1 MKKTSRAILSI
12 KSNNVRNI
20 LRGIINNDDPK
31 LTKRAMYRIK
41 KISNEDELKK
51 AILIIR
57 ENPLFEN
64 NGVTREFN
72 KACPKGLEYN
82 VNHNL
87 EEIVERIN
95 LNKSKIILIMDKH
108 ISILNSLFLRDYE
121 DALKYCYEIIDL
133 HGVSCYLLRCL
144 FYIDNRIGGGEER
157 KSASNTIDEIFKK
170 ISIGNS
176 RYIENVIREIS
187 SHKTDYFNIYKKIT
201 KSTNNSTSNVI
212 SKNLLNHIYKE
223 DFEFKQVLS
232 GYYLYSV
239 IDAYL
244 YLMLTTRFCVK
255 KENTLSMLDEDLI
268 NKFHELS
275 KIPINLAPYIEGGSD
290 SDSDSD
296 SESISGLSFF
306 RECFLL
312 IEQDDCYKYK
322 TIHGA
327 YFNENEN
334 KLIEI
339 TSSEKKLINNY
350 FLEVSSICD
359 IKTHNEKAIN
369 INRFGDKNCNL
380 LENSTALIYIIEK
393 NDGDITGF
401 DNDFIAIMNHTRDI
415 GSICP
420 AYYLQK
426 INDGAENI
434 NLKVVLAC
442 LILVKEKTLFA
453 EHSLRK
459 VLQLH
464 CKENFNSSIKELIST
479 LYDISPAVAEHL
491 VQICDETF
499 LTKLFQINKN
509 PNKAVEDR
517 AEILDWYGSKVGD
530 NTFKERAKN
539 LKIDVQISKEKGTI
553 DDSRIYVDPL
563 KFTQWIN
570 NNIINGLTIL
580 LSATCDD
587 EEINSVSINWESV
600 NSGLSNSDQISSILL
615 ECFNEFCLNN
625 LFGIASYLGRRIRH
639 GTFKGTGLKDLKELY
654 TESRYKQ
661 LFEDKDFSNHY
672 DNWIESYE
680 DMLEDLKSNSL
691 HFKSKKKPNGLF
703 NATLNT
709 SIKKTIANQMYIE
722 VYNSFVKSG
731 YNVEIPYLITEYC
744 WRLIEE
750 DLLYIRKFIME
761 KKSNRAIFETGK
773 LKNKTTNMR
782 SLRDFSQE
790 INSNTTEKFRTI
802 TSWFNKPSIASPST
816 DLILLFKAVVSEVK
830 GLSDGFLPSVI
841 CGNNDFPVNGGQYF
855 VIYDALYVL
864 IFNAAAYGL
873 KKGLIEINIEL
884 FQNEKYIKITIISE
898 VEDEKC
904 LIKSKALIEEALSSD
919 FINAHIIEGRSG
931 IKKLKQMEKDKFI
944 DNVCYSY
951 IEPNRISSSFNYTVE
966 F

>member
-1 MKKTSRAILSI
+1 MKKINKAILSI

-31 LTKRAMYRIK
+31 VTKKALCRIK
-41 KISNEDELKK
+41 KISNEDDFKK
-51 AILIIR
+51 AILVIR
-57 ENPLFEN
+57 ENPLFEK

-82 VNHNL
+82 VIHNM

-95 LNKSKIILIMDKH
+95 LNKSKIILIIDKH
-108 ISILNSLFLRDYE
+108 ISILNSLFLKDYE
-121 DALKYCYEIIDL
+121 EALKYCYEIIDL

-187 SHKTDYFNIYKKIT
+187 SHNTDYFNIYKKIT
-201 KSTNNSTSNVI
+201 KSTNDSTSTII
-212 SKNLLNHIYKE
+212 SKSLLNHIYKE
-223 DFEFKQVLS
+223 DFEFKQILS
-232 GYYLYSV
+232 SYYLYSI

-244 YLMLTTRFCVK
+244 YLMLTTRFSVK
-255 KENTLSMLDEDLI
+255 KESTLNILDKDLI

-275 KIPINLAPYIEGGSD
+275 KILINLAPHSEGGSE
-290 SDSDSD
+290 
-296 SESISGLSFF
+296 SESISGLNFF

-312 IEQDDCYKYK
+312 IEQQDCYKYK

-327 YFNENEN
+327 YYNENEN
-334 KLIEI
+334 KLIE
-339 TSSEKKLINNY
+339 TTPAEKKLISNY
-350 FLEVSSICD
+350 FFEVSSICD
-359 IKTHNEKAIN
+359 IKNHNEKAIN
-369 INRFGDKNCNL
+369 INKFGNKNCNL

-401 DNDFIAIMNHTRDI
+401 DNDFITIMNHTRDI

-420 AYYLQK
+420 ANYLQK
-426 INDGAENI
+426 INDSAENI

-442 LILVKEKTLFA
+442 LILVKEKTQLA

-464 CKENFNSSIKELIST
+464 CKENFNSSIKGLIST
-479 LYDISPAVAEHL
+479 LYEISPAVAEHL

-517 AEILDWYGSKVGD
+517 AEILDWYGSKIGD

-580 LSATCDD
+580 LSATCDE

-600 NSGLSNSDQISSILL
+600 NSGLSNSEQISSILL
-615 ECFNEFCLNN
+615 ECFNEFCLNS

-654 TESRYKQ
+654 TENRYKQ
-661 LFEDKDFSNHY
+661 LFEDKDFANHY
-672 DNWIESYE
+672 DSWIMSYE
-680 DMLEDLKSNSL
+680 DMLEELKSNRL
-691 HFKSKKKPNGLF
+691 HFKTKKKPNGLF

-709 SIKKTIANQMYIE
+709 SIKKTIASQMYIE

-761 KKSNRAIFETGK
+761 KKSNHAIFETGK
-773 LKNKTTNMR
+773 LKNKTANIKL
-782 SLRDFSQE
+782 LRDFSQE

-830 GLSDGFLPSVI
+830 GLSDGFLPSI
-841 CGNNDFPVNGGQYF
+841 KCGSNDFPVNGGQYF

-873 KKGLIEINIEL
+873 KKGLIEFNIEI
-884 FQNEKYIKITIISE
+884 FKNEKYIKITVISE
-898 VEDEKC
+898 VKDENE
-904 LIKSKALIEEALSSD
+904 LNKSKGFIKEALSSD

-931 IKKLKQMEKDKFI
+931 IKKLKQMEKDKYI
-944 DNVCYSY
+944 DNVCYRY
-951 IEPNRISSSFNYTVE
+951 IKPNKISSSFNYTVE